1 MKAGWNATRTAAR
14 ASVWGAF
21 LLVAV
26 WGIVPLAGGRTLCE
40 ILAQMGGLSLTG
52 AAAVISCVV
61 AVLGALSLA
70 FTGIMVGSRLRPVES
85 ATVKI
90 VSARAGGDTLRK
102 TAAVRRAC

>member
-1 MKAGWNATRTAAR
+1 MKTGGNATQIAVTAA
-14 ASVWGAF
+14 AWGAF

-26 WGIVPLAGGRTLCE
+26 WGIVPLAGGRTLYE

-70 FTGIMVGSRLRPVES
+70 FSAQPNVSGMQREEADRKGVGP
-85 ATVKI
+85 
-90 VSARAGGDTLRK
+90 
-102 TAAVRRAC
+102 